1 MSAQAKPHS
10 IEDSEAVGTATQCLS
25 DCAKPETAQ
34 RSSEG
39 AKRAGAAPALP
50 FDNVVPFDEMSAA
63 ERLTVTLTG
72 FEGPLDLLLSL
83 ARTQKVD
90 LAKISILNLVEQY
103 LSFISDARS
112 LRLEVAADYLVMAAW
127 LAFLKSKLLLPA
139 QEVDEE
145 DGPSGEEMALHL
157 AFRLKR
163 LEAMR
168 EAVARLFGRKQF
180 GQDFYG
186 RGMPEPV
193 RTVKKNE
200 WWASVYDLLKAYAD
214 QRRRTTVVPVKMG
227 GRTVWSIKEARERL
241 EQLVGVIG
249 HWAALDLYLA
259 DWLTDDKQRK
269 TALASSFGATLEL
282 SREGFLEIRQECAF
296 APLYIRWLTPHPSQE
311 TIVETT

>member
-1 MSAQAKPHS
+1 MSAQANAH
-10 IEDSEAVGTATQCLS
+10 
-25 DCAKPETAQ
+25 ET
-34 RSSEG
+34 EHG
-39 AKRAGAAPALP
+39 EAPASAAGVSAP
-50 FDNVVPFDEMSAA
+50 SYDNVVPFDEMSPA
-63 ERLTVTLTG
+63 ERLMVTLDG

-90 LAKISILNLVEQY
+90 LAKISILALVEQY
-103 LSFISDARS
+103 LAFIGEART
-112 LRLEVAADYLVMAAW
+112 LRLEIAADYLVTAAW

-180 GQDFYG
+180 GQDFFG

-193 RTVKKNE
+193 RTVKKSE

-214 QRRRTTVVPVKMG
+214 QRRREAVVPVKMG

-241 EQLVGVIG
+241 EQLMGVTG
-249 HWAALDLYLA
+249 QWAMLDSYLA
-259 DWLTDDKQRK
+259 DWLMDEKSRK

-282 SREGFLEIRQECAF
+282 SREGFLEIRQACAF
-296 APLYIRWLTPHPSQE
+296 APLYLRWLKPDPSQE
-311 TIVETT
+311 TVAETT